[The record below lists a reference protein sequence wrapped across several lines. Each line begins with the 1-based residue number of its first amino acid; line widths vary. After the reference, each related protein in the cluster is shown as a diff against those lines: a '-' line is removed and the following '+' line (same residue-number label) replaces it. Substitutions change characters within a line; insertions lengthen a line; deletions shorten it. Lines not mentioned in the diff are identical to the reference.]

1 MKARGK
7 KVLSLIMA
15 VLMSVSLFTMDF
27 ASIKAEGLDGEV
39 VENVEQTEEMPVLGE
54 EETESEEDL
63 VVPINVSGENEDI
76 TSECSE
82 GEPESEE
89 QIEATEISEELI
101 EDIEVEEEEF
111 FTQEMLLNAPKS
123 IKSGSYKASLNPYET
138 NKDDKGNPKYLS
150 GSYKKSGASVM
161 DYPRYG
167 ECLVL
172 DTEGIDLSNTI
183 KWYRNGVPVDNK
195 EIYTSAKINEYVL
208 TKDDIGAVISCSFIF
223 DGIHSVLATDT
234 VQKGIVSL
242 EYSDWAVT
250 VNTDSAD
257 VMIVRDCNSA
267 YEYALVEDGFLPSFS
282 TNDLAYLKGN
292 KGVKDGD
299 WTISGLRVG
308 DKYQL
313 YVRFLGNDLYESFTE
328 KCFDGTIGSGKYT
341 SCSHSTKS
349 AWRFNGKYHYHVCY
363 TCDAILDMKEHY
375 DYNGDHICDEC
386 GIPFVADRLMVIYD
400 KQDSGRNYRYSGSP
414 IKPSVKIYDGTKCLV
429 EGKDYELSYVNNIN
443 AHTVT
448 GDNDPNAP
456 TIKIKGKGSYNGEIL
471 QYGKPCTFT
480 IDPKPV
486 FDVDISDKDKFYET
500 YSILN
505 KEHKPTI
512 STTIAGKK
520 VTFKKGTDYDLV
532 YTVNGTTLDSISKR
546 GKYKVNI
553 NFKGNYSGT
562 VSYNIEVDD
571 KQDLSKLKL
580 NVTNPVYNTVGVY
593 PKLTLNGKDF
603 SYSVNTSSN
612 GVYVSSCTENT
623 KAGTVTMV
631 LTAGE
636 NNEDYYGS
644 KTVTYKILPFNIDD
658 AFQTVF
664 DYTRHACWSPKTDNN
679 KLSNVQ
685 LKCTIYDSDNRM
697 TYNEDLEEG
706 VDFKIVSYKNLNT
719 ANPTVEI
726 KMQGNYTGTYKYT
739 YSLNKP
745 YINDATANIAY
756 VTSEAE
762 AKKAK
767 PVLVYDGV
775 TLKEGTDY
783 TLSEPRKSAYGESYS
798 YTVAG
803 NGMFYGGWTLF
814 TYIIPSDKKLISKQK
829 VTIADMYYNFGEPV
843 KPQYFTIGGKEY
855 LLDSK
860 WVKFENNTGLIDKKT
875 VATAYIEIPQDA
887 DFDFAGTVTVKFNIL
902 PNDLKNAVI
911 TPISEQSYTS
921 VEICPTFYVSLNGK
935 VIYTSDGFEIEYSN
949 NIKVGT
955 AKIKIVSNG
964 TGKYCGSK
972 EVTFKI
978 VPQVV
983 DNTTLGSTVILQ
995 EKYGNGGINWNSYAH
1010 EWNKNGVKPEPVI
1023 FRNYYVNGTKYNVDL
1038 VSGKDYTV
1046 SYKNNNKVGTAQITV
1061 AFKGNYK
1068 GSITKDFTIGAKN
1081 IDNIHIDDIS
1091 AVYKTDEKK
1100 NVPTPKVVVDG
1111 VTLVKDKD
1119 YYITNIS
1126 GMTVPGSYNPGSN
1139 ELAVRGMGNYDG
1151 VSAQFNYILKFNLAD
1166 AKLDVSGTPSFMYQ
1180 GTTINPD
1187 FKIKIGDKT
1196 VDWTSFKYNCTYTN
1210 SVNVGTAKV
1219 KFTAVGDYITGSKEF
1234 TYKITPVPAE
1244 KIEAVSNLSVYYGPN
1259 NTNSNIFDGVI
1270 YYKNS
1275 AGKSIYLSQGDDFTF
1290 SVSSIKSIGPA
1301 KVTLKFKGNYTGTK
1315 VVDYE
1320 VLRNN
1325 SFGNDVLIS
1334 KGGAAVFNGTQGTKT
1349 RIQINP
1355 QLQYKGTKLTYGK
1368 DYYITKEKSPIGWD
1382 GSTSFYDE
1390 YTGPEIRRYYIHG
1403 LNNYSGTRVFNFCV
1417 VPKGSKL
1424 MDSMNAAKIPDQAYC
1439 NADIRPDVYVN
1450 GQALSGSDYY
1460 FYHKENCGDYDYTSP
1475 AYLEV
1480 CSYSADLYR
1489 TDVYYGYRT
1498 FSYNIFTQ
1506 DLKNAKLEA
1515 AIPNQP
1521 YNGKE
1526 QKPSFT
1532 VLLDGKRV
1540 SSDEYDVEYFNNVNV
1555 GTAKVKITAKYGL
1568 YTGSK
1573 EFTFKIEQYGVVNDD
1588 SKITVNGGHEIV
1600 VAWKGNNTRKP
1611 EPEVKFN
1618 GQVLVKG
1625 TDYTLAYKNNTVAAD
1640 RGSANAPTLIINFKG
1655 KYKGSYSVKYTIVP
1669 ETLYKQEIT
1678 IADKQYDSTKTDSWK
1693 QTSITVKTKAGGTTL
1708 KAGKDYEVVGYYASY
1723 TDEYN
1728 KTSMSRVAASKI
1740 QEGMDVYVLIK
1751 GIGNYKF
1758 ETVAQYHTAP
1768 YKITDLKA
1776 YITAKTYTG
1785 GRIKLE
1791 DEDILFRDKKGNE
1804 VDCKYAIDDSSY
1816 INNINPGTASVTV
1829 KGTGAYLGQMK
1840 INFTI
1845 NKKNVVK

>member
-27 ASIKAEGLDGEV
+27 ASVKAEGLDGEV

-63 VVPINVSGENEDI
+63 VVPVNMSGENEDI

-82 GEPESEE
+82 GEAESEE

-111 FTQEMLLNAPKS
+111 FTYEILLNAPKS

-257 VMIVRDCNSA
+257 AMIVRDCNSA

-603 SYSVNTSSN
+603 SYSVNTSAN

-644 KTVTYKILPFNIDD
+644 KTVTYKIMPFNIAD
-658 AFQTVF
+658 AFQTVI
-664 DYTRHACWSPKTDNN
+664 DYTPHACWSPKTDNN

-685 LKCTIYDSDNRM
+685 LKCTIYDSDNRRE
-697 TYNEDLEEG
+697 YIDDLEEG

-726 KMQGNYTGTYKYT
+726 KMQGSYTGTYKYT

-783 TLSEPRKSAYGESYS
+783 TLSEPRHSAYGESYF
-798 YTVAG
+798 YTVTG
-803 NGMFYGGWTLF
+803 EGMFYGGWTLF

-829 VTIADMYYNFGEPV
+829 VTIADMYYNSGEPV
-843 KPQYFTIGGKEY
+843 KPQNFTIGGKEY

-875 VATAYIEIPQDA
+875 VATAYIEIPQNA
-887 DFDFAGTVTVKFNIL
+887 NFDFAGTVTVKFNIL

-921 VEICPTFYVSLNGK
+921 VEICPTLYVSLNEK

-1100 NVPTPKVVVDG
+1100 NVPAPKVVVDG

-1166 AKLDVSGTPSFMYQ
+1166 AKLVQ
-1180 GTTINPD
+1180 GTTTSYMYTGERIQPD
-1187 FKIKIGDKT
+1187 FDIQIGNRKVAWTNYKT
-1196 VDWTSFKYNCTYTN
+1196 EYTN
-1210 SVNVGTAKV
+1210 TINVGTAKV
-1219 KFTAVGDYITGSKEF
+1219 KITPVSEYVTGSKEF
-1234 TYKITPVPAE
+1234 TYKITPMTADRIKDNGE
-1244 KIEAVSNLSVYYGPN
+1244 ISTTYSPN
-1259 NTNSNIFDGVI
+1259 GNNVLSNIDFFYLDSNGHKEYI
-1270 YYKNS
+1270 DEGKDYTITYSNNKS
-1275 AGKSIYLSQGDDFTF
+1275 AGTGKA
-1290 SVSSIKSIGPA
+1290 V
-1301 KVTLKFKGNYTGTK
+1301 VKFKGNFTGTK
-1315 VVDYE
+1315 EYNYAIE
-1320 VLRNN
+1320 VA
-1325 SFGNDVLIS
+1325 SDFGNNVMIS
-1334 KGGAAVFNGTQGTKT
+1334 KGGAAVFNGSQGNETLIKV
-1349 RIQINP
+1349 NP
-1355 QLQYKGTKLTYGK
+1355 QLQYKGKALTYGK
-1368 DYYITKEKSPIGWD
+1368 DYFITDTPAEVGWD
-1382 GSTSFYDE
+1382 GSKSFSTVF
-1390 YTGPEIRRYYIHG
+1390 TGPAVRTFYIQG
-1403 LNNYSGTRVFNFCV
+1403 MGNYSGVRAFDFYV

-1424 MDSMNAAKIPDQAYC
+1424 MDSVNASKIPDQYYC
-1439 NADIRPDVYVN
+1439 KNAIEPDVTVN
-1450 GQALSGSDYY
+1450 GQNVDIEYY
-1460 FYHKENCGDYDYTSP
+1460 NCKYRDNRGTYGTTSTG
-1475 AYLEV
+1475 YVEV
-1480 CSYSADLYR
+1480 GYNGKNANL
-1489 TDVYYGYRT
+1489 TNIYYGYKT
-1498 FSYNIFTQ
+1498 IPYNIVTR
-1506 DLKNAKLEA
+1506 DLKNAKLKKN
-1515 AIPNQP
+1515 IPNQA
-1521 YNGKE
+1521 YTGNEKE
-1526 QKPSFT
+1526 PSFEVVFDGET
-1532 VLLDGKRV
+1532 VPSGQ
-1540 SSDEYDVEYFNNVNV
+1540 YTVEYSNNVNV
-1555 GTAKVKITAKYGL
+1555 GTAKVKITANYIGL

-1618 GQVLVKG
+1618 NQVLVKG

-1728 KTSMSRVAASKI
+1728 KTSMSRVAASRI

-1758 ETVAQYHTAP
+1758 ETVAKYHTAP

-1791 DEDILFRDKKGNE
+1791 DSDILFRDKKGNE
-1804 VDCKYAIDDSSY
+1804 VDCQYAIDDSSY